1 MSVDELQALKLS
13 LQVAAC
19 SVLFGLPLALA
30 VATLLARGRFPGKAF
45 LDALVHLPLVVPPV
59 VSGYMLLLLLGRRG
73 LVGAWLYDH
82 FGVVLAFRWTGAVI
96 AALVMS
102 FPLMVRPLRL
112 SIETIDHRLEEAART
127 LGATRVWVFLSVT
140 LPLALPGMVVGAI
153 LGFARSLGEF
163 GATITFA
170 GNIPGETRTLSNAI
184 YTLMQM
190 PEGDAAALHLVLF
203 SIALS
208 MLALLLSEY
217 CSRRVQ
223 AQARGL

>member
-1 MSVDELQALKLS
+1 MSGDELQALKLS

-30 VATLLARGRFPGKAF
+30 IATLLARGRFPGKA
-45 LDALVHLPLVVPPV
+45 LIDALVHLPLVVPPV
-59 VSGYMLLLLLGRRG
+59 VSGYVLLLLLGRHG
-73 LVGAWLYDH
+73 MMGGWLYDH
-82 FGVVLAFRWTGAVI
+82 FGIALAFRWTGAVI

-127 LGATRVWVFLSVT
+127 LGATRAWVFLSVT
-140 LPLALPGMVVGAI
+140 LPLALPGMVVGAV

-190 PEGDAAALHLVLF
+190 PGGDAAALHLVVF

-223 AQARGL
+223 ARARGL